1 MKSILAVVLLAL
13 VSACATYVTPG
24 AGVRLKLP
32 STPEEDAGALTAVEP
47 AAAFPARIAIARVQD
62 AGYIAKGTMCAGS
75 GKYCL
80 VVTREAQMENEAQRI
95 ARFPMV
101 AGLAPIVSPASAPL
115 QSYADLRAM
124 AQSHDAGILLLYSLD
139 TAFRVDTKAFGPMD
153 VISLGMTPKKN
164 TRVTTNATSLL
175 LDVKTG
181 FVYGVAEATA
191 TEENSASTWTSAE
204 KADAVRLRTE
214 TAAFERLLTEVEKL
228 WTGIAKE
235 HGGTGK

>member
-1 MKSILAVVLLAL
+1 MKSILAVMLLL
-13 VSACATYVTPG
+13 MVSACATYVTPG
-24 AGVRLKLP
+24 AGVRLKVP

-47 AAAFPARIAIARVQD
+47 TAAFPARIAIARIQD
-62 AGYIAKGTMCAGS
+62 AGYIAKGTMCTGS

-80 VVTREAQMENEAQRI
+80 VVTRDAQTQSEAQRI

-101 AGLAPIVSPASAPL
+101 AGLAPIVSPASPSL
-115 QSYADLRAM
+115 QSYADVRAI
-124 AQSHDAGILLLYSLD
+124 AESLDAGILLLYSLD
-139 TAFRVDTKAFGPMD
+139 TAFRVDTKPFGPMD

-191 TEENSASTWTSAE
+191 TEESTASAWTSAE

-214 TAAFERLLTEVEKL
+214 TAAFQRLITEVERL
-228 WTGIAKE
+228 WAGIAKE
-235 HGGTGK
+235 HGGAGK